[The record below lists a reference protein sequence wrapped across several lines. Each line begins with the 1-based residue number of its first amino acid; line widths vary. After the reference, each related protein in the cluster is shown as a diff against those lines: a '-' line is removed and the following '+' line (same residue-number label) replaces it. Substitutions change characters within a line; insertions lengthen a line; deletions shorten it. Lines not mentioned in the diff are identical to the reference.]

1 MKRIIKVTATYDL
14 DCPEFKGLQIT
25 PKETVREMV
34 ERDMIEQFGWDEG
47 YLGVEVEV
55 VDIL

>member
-14 DCPEFKGLQIT
+14 DDPYVKDCEIT
-25 PKETVREMV
+25 PRNYVEEMVLREM
-34 ERDMIEQFGWDEG
+34 EEIFAEDEG

-55 VDIL
+55 IDE